1 MAIVFIVESSAL
13 HAVASAALLAKSE
26 APQPVIEMSNKGP
39 AIKSR
44 IFTTAIMTRESHD
57 VLLRIQNSRSL
68 RTFSERL
75 RFSNEPA
82 ILTQ

>member
-39 AIKSR
+39 AIQSR
-44 IFTTAIMTRESHD
+44 IFMNGIMTRESYY
-57 VLLRIQNSRSL
+57 VLLRL
-68 RTFSERL
+68 
-75 RFSNEPA
+75 
-82 ILTQ
+82 